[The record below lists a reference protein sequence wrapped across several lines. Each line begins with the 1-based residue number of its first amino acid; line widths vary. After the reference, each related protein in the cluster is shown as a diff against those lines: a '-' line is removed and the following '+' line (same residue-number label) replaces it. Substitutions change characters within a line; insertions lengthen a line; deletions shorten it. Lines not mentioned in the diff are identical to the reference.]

1 MRYQTALL
9 PDVDRRLRGRRRRDK
24 EDRDGS
30 GTRAVRLHF
39 IRWMTEKQHQSDPR
53 PDLDGEVSRN
63 LPAHNWG
70 WFLFRGII
78 ALILGVLAIFFP
90 FSALTAFAFL
100 FALFAFVDGASL
112 LVIGIAGATHH
123 RERWWGL
130 VIAGLV
136 GISVGLLYIAWPALS
151 TVSYAL
157 VFLAMIAVWAIVNGI
172 GQLGAAIRL
181 RREIEGEWL
190 LAVAGLFS
198 ILLGI
203 AILVVTVAVPGASL
217 LSVGLIIGF
226 YALIAAAA
234 LIGLAFRLRGHK
246 RRTV

>member
-1 MRYQTALL
+1 
-9 PDVDRRLRGRRRRDK
+9 
-24 EDRDGS
+24 
-30 GTRAVRLHF
+30 
-39 IRWMTEKQHQSDPR
+39 
-53 PDLDGEVSRN
+53 
-63 LPAHNWG
+63 
-70 WFLFRGII
+70 
-78 ALILGVLAIFFP
+78 
-90 FSALTAFAFL
+90 
-100 FALFAFVDGASL
+100 
-112 LVIGIAGATHH
+112 
-123 RERWWGL
+123 

-172 GQLGAAIRL
+172 GQFGAAIRL